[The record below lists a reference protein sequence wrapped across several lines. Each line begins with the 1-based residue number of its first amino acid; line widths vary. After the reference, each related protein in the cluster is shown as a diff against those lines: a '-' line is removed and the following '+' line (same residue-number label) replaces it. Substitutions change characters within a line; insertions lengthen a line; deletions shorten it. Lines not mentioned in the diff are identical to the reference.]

1 MNDMEGNLDKILI
14 KDLVVRSII
23 GVDDY
28 ERREKQDVL
37 INLII
42 WADLSEA
49 RETDDIRKTLNYR
62 EVNKEV
68 VKLVEDSQFFLVE
81 ALAEK
86 IAQVCLRHEK
96 VKKVK
101 ITVEKLGALRFAK
114 SVGVEITRV
123 RE

>member
-49 RETDDIRKTLNYR
+49 RETDDIRKTLNHR